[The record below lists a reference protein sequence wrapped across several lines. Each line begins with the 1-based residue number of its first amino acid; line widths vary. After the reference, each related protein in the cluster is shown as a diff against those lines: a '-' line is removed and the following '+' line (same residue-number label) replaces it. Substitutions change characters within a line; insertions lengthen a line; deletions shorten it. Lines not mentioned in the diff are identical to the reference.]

1 MIPSLKAELV
11 SRFKSLRENSNYHIA
26 NFLDPRF
33 KSNFL
38 GVPETEKARQKIMI
52 EYMKNLIN
60 LLLTVIN
67 LHHLQHLLKGWK
79 TMKLHPNTHA
89 MLMTLFGTVS
99 MKWQRIIIVIVA
111 IKKNKIQLLT
121 TWLDWLFLKD
131 ISNRSQ
137 SRPIYLVVS

>member
-1 MIPSLKAELV
+1 MIPSLKAELE

-38 GVPETEKARQKIMI
+38 GVPETEKARQKIM
-52 EYMKNLIN
+52 
-60 LLLTVIN
+60 TVIN
-67 LHHLQHLLKGWK
+67 LRHLQHLLKGWK

-89 MLMTLFGTVS
+89 MLMTLFGIVS
-99 MKWQRIIIVIVA
+99 MKWQRIVIVIDA

>member
-1 MIPSLKAELV
+1 MIPSLKAELE

-38 GVPETEKARQKIMI
+38 GVPETEKARQKIM
-52 EYMKNLIN
+52 
-60 LLLTVIN
+60 TVIN
-67 LHHLQHLLKGWK
+67 LRHLQHLLKGWK